1 MSLTTPLAPTS
12 SSRRGRPRKDAP
24 EPQAEA
30 TPAEPPS
37 SVQTAEV
44 DNAVQTAE
52 VATVKVRH
60 GMPVYIASQSK
71 LLLPNNTYPVIV
83 DRWVRH
89 QLSLRNGAVVKV

>member
-30 TPAEPPS
+30 TPAPS

>member
-1 MSLTTPLAPTS
+1 MPLTTPLAPTS

-30 TPAEPPS
+30 ASAPS